1 MTAEWQHV
9 SARFH
14 AFVAELEPTPKERYA
29 TWKAATDVGALLRWR
44 FPRPA
49 FDVNT
54 GAGEL
59 VAIGSH
65 GKGTALRGSRTA
77 DAMFVV
83 PNRYQSLMF
92 GAGGGAEPAG
102 RADGTDAGLPPLVRD
117 MIALLRERYGA
128 VKLSPDNALSV
139 MTDIAVDGEKITI
152 RTLPCFAHERGFFV
166 ATRAHARN
174 QGYWSNFDPHAEARN
189 LDTIDTATAGKARH
203 LIRMLKAWRRTSGA
217 PIASLALERLA
228 CEFLRVWIYQRR
240 SALSTTG
247 GQDSFRSPRRPGAS
261 CTFREPRGPGARRR
275 VGAGGIQFGNVFDPW
290 PSVTARHNER
300 RDRTV
305 MRIARLFTKPEASPY
320 ESIEF
325 RTTISEIRNPDGS
338 VVFHQDD
345 IEVPAD
351 WSQVACDVLAQKYF
365 RKAGVPARLK
375 AVRESNGSGV
385 ALAPD
390 GR

>member
-14 AFVAELEPTPKERYA
+14 AFVAELEPSPKERYA
-29 TWKAATDVGALLRWR
+29 TWKAATDVGALLRRR

-49 FDVNT
+49 FDANP

-240 SALSTTG
+240 SALFYDWMVRDFFFWLTAQTG
-247 GQDSFRSPRRPGAS
+247 RVLYVPGSHEGLALGDAWQASAETAHAAAAKASDLERDNRNDQALVRWREIFGLAFGGDSLPPPPPAAS
-261 CTFREPRGPGARRR
+261 CRLIPWRALPL
-275 VGAGGIQFGNVFDPW
+275 AG
-290 PSVTARHNER
+290 
-300 RDRTV
+300 
-305 MRIARLFTKPEASPY
+305 
-320 ESIEF
+320 
-325 RTTISEIRNPDGS
+325 
-338 VVFHQDD
+338 
-345 IEVPAD
+345 
-351 WSQVACDVLAQKYF
+351 
-365 RKAGVPARLK
+365 
-375 AVRESNGSGV
+375 
-385 ALAPD
+385 
-390 GR
+390 